1 METRASDSRRKEEMV
16 VKVTESPS
24 SVALPYHKKTKM
36 ASSKPFV
43 PALDAQNGDPD
54 KDTIYDFPRDLVGY
68 GRHPSHPHWPGD
80 AKIAVSFVINYEEV
94 PPPLTFPPF
103 PPLTPLTHP
112 QGAERSVLNGDAQSE
127 SSLHEQSGDR
137 PGRIGERAINVESD
151 YEYGSRVGI
160 WRLLN
165 LFEAHKMPITCFA
178 VGQALEKNPEVAM
191 ALMSGG
197 HEVASHAYRWIDYH
211 GKLSFLWFVETRGGL
226 MRV

>member
-1 METRASDSRRKEEMV
+1 MV

-94 PPPLTFPPF
+94 PPPLTFTPF